1 MDFYVQS
8 FFARKFFPGKRKEEL
23 VEKLDPIF
31 IIETS

>member
-1 MDFYVQS
+1 MFNL
-8 FFARKFFPGKRKEEL
+8 FLPGNFSKEKEKREL